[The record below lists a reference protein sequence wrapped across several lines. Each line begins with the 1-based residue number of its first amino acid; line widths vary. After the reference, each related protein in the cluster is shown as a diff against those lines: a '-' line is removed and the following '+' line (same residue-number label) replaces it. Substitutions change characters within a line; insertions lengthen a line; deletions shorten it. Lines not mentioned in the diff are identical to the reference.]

1 MIPVMVKRNFQHDYS
16 GLKCHINLHESCV
29 DANLVGGIFLAT
41 IFFSKLK
48 IFFIANYYQCW
59 KQFILQL

>member
-1 MIPVMVKRNFQHDYS
+1 MIPVMVKMNFQHHYS

-48 IFFIANYYQCW
+48 FFSIANYYQC
-59 KQFILQL
+59 